1 MFQEGIFM
9 RNTIRHSLF
18 GLLIAAGLAL
28 APSAFARGHVS
39 VGIGLPG
46 ISLGFSDCRHCG
58 HGGWGGNYYGGVGYY
73 GGGYYSGYAAPV
85 YYSPAYYEPSYY
97 SYPSYGAVYYGG
109 GGYYSDRYYGRGR
122 HDGYRGGYR
131 GRDGHHDRGD
141 YGHRASYYD
150 RSGYRH

>member
-1 MFQEGIFM
+1 MFQEGISM

-18 GLLIAAGLAL
+18 GLLIAVGLAL

-46 ISLGFSDCRHCG
+46 VSLGYSDCRHCG
-58 HGGWGGNYYGGVGYY
+58 GGRYYGGVGYY

-85 YYSPAYYEPSYY
+85 YYSPAYYEPAYY
-97 SYPSYGAVYYGG
+97 SYPSYGGVYYDS
-109 GGYYSDRYYGRGR
+109 YYSG
-122 HDGYRGGYR
+122 GGYR
-131 GRDGHHDRGD
+131 GRHHDGYYGGHRGRD
-141 YGHRASYYD
+141 DHRGRDNGHRASYYD